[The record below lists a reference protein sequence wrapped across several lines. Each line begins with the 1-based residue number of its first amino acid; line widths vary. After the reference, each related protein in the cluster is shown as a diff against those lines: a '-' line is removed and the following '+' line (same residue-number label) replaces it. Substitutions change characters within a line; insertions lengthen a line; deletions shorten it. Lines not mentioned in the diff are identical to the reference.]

1 MQLLTREDFIK
12 KYANSIEK
20 ICKGT
25 GVFPQTLFAIAI
37 VESQSKAQD
46 GKYYVGLSPLAK
58 DYNNYFGIKA
68 TANWKGKKVKLN
80 TPNDFEKKSVFRV
93 YNNFVDSAK
102 DFIKFLKENPRY
114 KKAGVFN
121 AKTYPEQIISI
132 ARAGYSESETYSKII
147 TQVADKINKYIESY
161 IKPIQKKIIKG
172 LPIILLLGGLSIY
185 LYNKNQKQK
194 LLNYE

>member
-37 VESQSKAQD
+37 VESQAKAQD

-80 TPNDFEKKSVFRV
+80 TMGGVGEFILRDTDHIHTYTNPAITYPGLLDTISKIPKDGGSVTRDFYCGITLYQEMKKAF
-93 YNNFVDSAK
+93 YDK
-102 DFIKFLKENPRY
+102 DFLRY
-114 KKAGVFN
+114 KCEVL
-121 AKTYPEQIISI
+121 Y
-132 ARAGYSESETYSKII
+132 
-147 TQVADKINKYIESY
+147 D
-161 IKPIQKKIIKG
+161 IK
-172 LPIILLLGGLSIY
+172 
-185 LYNKNQKQK
+185 
-194 LLNYE
+194 